1 MPDTA
6 TTGPQEHPHDPR
18 PVSGPVTG
26 PVTGPEAAEREPRQ
40 DARPPRR
47 AISVGT
53 LISGLVMVV
62 LALAAWY
69 WSNVLLQ
76 VFGAILIAVAL
87 RAGARPLHRRLGID
101 PKIGVIVVILA
112 VLAVIAVVARLAGSA
127 IADQFRTLVG
137 SLPDSWEAVSDYLS
151 QTAVGAAMQQQVE
164 EGVDLGQN
172 ASEVA
177 QRLPDILAAVTGAL
191 NATVGGVMS
200 LFLIVFMAL
209 YLAIESSRY
218 RDGVVAL
225 FPLHRRDRVRQILSE
240 MGEKLGLWLGGQA
253 LDMLAV
259 SVLVG
264 LGLWFLDVPL
274 VFILALIA
282 GLTNIIPIVGPFLSG
297 GIAVLFSLT
306 QGFDVAVQVALL
318 FLVIQLVDGEIILPL
333 IQRFAVSL
341 PPALTVVGILAFGGL
356 FGFAGVLLAT
366 PILVVLIVLIQ
377 RAYVEDV
384 LGDRLD

>member
-1 MPDTA
+1 MPDTP
-6 TTGPQEHPHDPR
+6 TTGPHDSPQ
-18 PVSGPVTG
+18 TG
-26 PVTGPEAAEREPRQ
+26 SHDRRQQTGGEVARAAGPEGPEGG
-40 DARPPRR
+40 ARPPRR

-53 LISGLVMVV
+53 LISVLVMVV

-87 RAGARPLHRRLGID
+87 RAGARPLHRHLGID
-101 PKIGVIVVILA
+101 PKIGVVLVILA
-112 VLAVIAVVARLAGSA
+112 VLGVIAVVARLAGSA
-127 IADQFRTLVG
+127 IAEQFRTLVG
-137 SLPDSWEAVSDYLS
+137 SLPDSWDAVSDYLS
-151 QTAVGAAMQQQVE
+151 QTAVGAAMQERME

-200 LFLIVFMAL
+200 LFLILFMAL

-259 SVLVG
+259 AVLVG
-264 LGLWFLDVPL
+264 LGLWLLDVPL

-282 GLTNIIPIVGPFLSG
+282 GLTNIIPIIGPFLSG

-318 FLVIQLVDGEIILPL
+318 FLVIQMIDGEIILPL

>member
-1 MPDTA
+1 MPDTP
-6 TTGPQEHPHDPR
+6 TTGPHDSPQ
-18 PVSGPVTG
+18 TG
-26 PVTGPEAAEREPRQ
+26 SPDRRQQTGGEVARAAGPEGPEGGAHA
-40 DARPPRR
+40 PRR

-53 LISGLVMVV
+53 LISVLVMVV

-87 RAGARPLHRRLGID
+87 RAGARPLHRHLGID
-101 PKIGVIVVILA
+101 PKIGVVLVILA
-112 VLAVIAVVARLAGSA
+112 VLGVIAVVARLAGSA
-127 IADQFRTLVG
+127 IAEQFRTLVG
-137 SLPDSWEAVSDYLS
+137 SLPDSWDAVSDYLS
-151 QTAVGAAMQQQVE
+151 QTAVGAAMQERME

-200 LFLIVFMAL
+200 LFLILFMAL

-259 SVLVG
+259 AVLVG
-264 LGLWFLDVPL
+264 LGLWLLDVPL

-282 GLTNIIPIVGPFLSG
+282 GLTNIIPIIGPFLSG

-318 FLVIQLVDGEIILPL
+318 FLVIQLIDGEIILPL